1 MKKRFGAGAM
11 VSMWVFGFAV
21 AVLCCTLVLASK
33 FGGAEAFSYTT
44 KFAAV
49 YKTISEKYVGE
60 ADMEEI
66 SDAAYAAMVL
76 ATGDRWSRYMTAEEY
91 ESYKLFQQNSYRGIG
106 VTIRS
111 AEEGS
116 YPQVAEVVEDSPA
129 QEAGVEI
136 GDYFKALEGE
146 DLLGA
151 SSEELKNKIA
161 ALQDTEFSLTVLRGE
176 QELELTIKSGVVQSE
191 PVEYELLADGT
202 GYIRIK
208 NFEARAGESAVNA
221 ANELAEQGADAIV
234 FDVRLN
240 PGGLLSELITILDFL
255 LPEGDMFV
263 SSDKDGNETV
273 RASDAEFLDLP
284 LAVIVDENTYSA
296 AEFFAAAL
304 SEYDRAVLVGTHT
317 TGKARSQINIPLS
330 DGSAVH
336 LSVNRYLTPKRVDL
350 SEAGGLAPDVEVPIS
365 DELWP
370 YLYAGELPHES
381 DEQLK
386 AAISALSRG

>member
-49 YKTISEKYVGE
+49 YKTISEEYVGE

-136 GDYFKALEGE
+136 GDYFKAVEGE

-176 QELELTIKSGVVQSE
+176 QEQELTIKSGVVQSE

-330 DGSAVH
+330 DGSAIH